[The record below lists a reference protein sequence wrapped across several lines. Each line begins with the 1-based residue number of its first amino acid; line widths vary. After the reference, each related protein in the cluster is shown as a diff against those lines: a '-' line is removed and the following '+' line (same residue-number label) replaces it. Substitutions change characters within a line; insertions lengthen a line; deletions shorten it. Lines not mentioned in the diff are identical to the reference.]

1 MRKEVLQDL
10 TQDIEVKVLSAW
22 DRFDPSKSKLE
33 TWVSRIATNCI
44 RDAYKSEMKRASRF
58 VSLESRNR
66 DGDEYIDSAIEL
78 AVSGYEADR
87 DIESREAQGRIQ
99 DAWDSLPEKQGYI
112 LSLSVD
118 EELKPRQIASVVGL
132 SSQAVSSQLFKA
144 RKNVAE
150 SLGEEFLTDNGLVS

>member
-58 VSLESRNR
+58 VSLESCNR

-87 DIESREAQGRIQ
+87 DIESREAQGCIQ

-112 LSLSVD
+112 LSLYVD